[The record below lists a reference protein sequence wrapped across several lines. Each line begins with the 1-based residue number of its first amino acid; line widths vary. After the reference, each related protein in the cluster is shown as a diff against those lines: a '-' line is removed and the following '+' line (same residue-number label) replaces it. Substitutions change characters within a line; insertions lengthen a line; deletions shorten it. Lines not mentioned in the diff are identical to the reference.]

1 MTNQE
6 YTKKYHSLTNLHLE
20 EGSLLRYVDGEGL
33 NVGFVVAVG
42 DGDEFGIEEYRSY
55 PYKVLDTLSDR
66 LKEDGLPTIKYV
78 GSEEGLAEYISHFTS
93 FYYQRL
99 HEVKWVDLDD
109 NTETNYG
116 KGYWIIDREYKIYAS
131 GLTLT
136 DATEYLKKDIDNLA
150 VASENPEED

>member
-6 YTKKYHSLTNLHLE
+6 YTKKHNSLINLRLE

-33 NVGFVVAVG
+33 NVGFVVDIG
-42 DGDEFGIEEYRSY
+42 DAGDYGIEEYRSY

-66 LKEDGLPTIKYV
+66 LKEDGLATIKYV

-99 HEVKWVDLDD
+99 HEVKVIDVAV
-109 NTETNYG
+109 ETNHG
-116 KGYWIIDREYKIYAS
+116 KGYWIIDREYKIYES

-136 DATEYLKKDIDNLA
+136 DATEYLKKDIDNLDTKI
-150 VASENPEED
+150 V

>member
-6 YTKKYHSLTNLHLE
+6 YTKKYNSLTNLRLE

-66 LKEDGLPTIKYV
+66 LEEDGLPTIKYV

-93 FYYQRL
+93 RDYRL
-99 HEVKWVDLDD
+99 INRVELVDGVDTRSEAQKEWDD
-109 NTETNYG
+109 
-116 KGYWIIDREYKIYAS
+116 YA
-131 GLTLT
+131 
-136 DATEYLKKDIDNLA
+136 DDIDQQA
-150 VASENPEED
+150 FAQGRESSRGGK

>member
-6 YTKKYHSLTNLHLE
+6 YTKKYHSLSNLHLE

-55 PYKVLDTLSDR
+55 PNKVLDTLNDR
-66 LKEDGLPTIKYV
+66 LKEDGLATIKYV
-78 GSEEGLAEYISHFTS
+78 GNEESLVSYIAHFGS
-93 FYYQRL
+93 RDYQL
-99 HEVKWVDLDD
+99 IHEVKLIDVAV
-109 NTETNYG
+109 ETNHG
-116 KGYWIIDREYKIYAS
+116 KGYWIIDREYKIYES

-150 VASENPEED
+150 VALEKPRGGK